1 MTGRFIRGMCA
12 TPYNLT
18 EAMKQ
23 TSLSAFLNKKMK
35 NKPAENRRKSPSPR
49 PSPRRSPVPPPVSRE
64 RSSSR
69 EGTVRLGESD
79 NESLEVRMG
88 RDHSRLLR
96 TKMVCPC
103 YVMMTPVSTM
113 AWRQSIKLKLIRLEK
128 DYSKEDLLDFI
139 ASNLR
144 FHSTSANLDNLLDIR
159 DEHFWN
165 LTAPQMLT
173 HVLERIEKEGS

>member
-1 MTGRFIRGMCA
+1 
-12 TPYNLT
+12 
-18 EAMKQ
+18 
-23 TSLSAFLNKKMK
+23 
-35 NKPAENRRKSPSPR
+35 
-49 PSPRRSPVPPPVSRE
+49 
-64 RSSSR
+64 
-69 EGTVRLGESD
+69 
-79 NESLEVRMG
+79 
-88 RDHSRLLR
+88 
-96 TKMVCPC
+96 MVCPC

-144 FHSTSANLDNLLDIR
+144 FHSTSANLDNLLEIR